1 MRGPLAAAAAAAAA
15 LVMLVPGAFGG
26 GPSLQIGAAEDEV
39 KAPSLVETKAK
50 LDLLK
55 LAGLNAVR
63 VTSIWDPLNPD
74 PSPSEITVLNWL
86 TEAAQLDGI
95 EVYLSV
101 YNFGSK
107 TTPLTEEAQ
116 ASFAQHAAELASS
129 VPDLQNFIIGN
140 EPNLNRFWMPQFSTD
155 GTDAAAPA
163 YLALLY
169 RSYQALKAA
178 DPTVTVY
185 GGALAPR
192 GTDRAGTQR
201 DTHSPTVFLADLG
214 AAYRKSGLTSPVM
227 DALAIHPYP
236 IDSSVPP
243 AKWTNPVNA
252 YIGIGDYAKLVTTLG
267 KAFDGTGQPGSTL
280 PILYAEFGIESR
292 IPTAKAGLYTGTE
305 PATTKATTE
314 AIQGRNYRTAMQ
326 MTFCYPNVTGL
337 LLFHAFDETA
347 LDRFQSGL
355 YYPDGTP
362 KSSLVAVRAA
372 ARDVRGGVIAKCS
385 GLELSPNAKVTY
397 PRIRSVATGTAAL
410 GVTCDLDCTIVARLE
425 KLPAHTTTLSVRAAG
440 RVGEKAVVKFPTL
453 AIAPGRYR
461 FTVSLSAPVNR
472 GAPRAFASGPLVLR

>member
-1 MRGPLAAAAAAAAA
+1 M
-15 LVMLVPGAFGG
+15 
-26 GPSLQIGAAEDEV
+26 
-39 KAPSLVETKAK
+39 
-50 LDLLK
+50 
-55 LAGLNAVR
+55 
-63 VTSIWDPLNPD
+63 
-74 PSPSEITVLNWL
+74 
-86 TEAAQLDGI
+86 
-95 EVYLSV
+95 
-101 YNFGSK
+101 
-107 TTPLTEEAQ
+107 
-116 ASFAQHAAELASS
+116 
-129 VPDLQNFIIGN
+129 PDLQNFIIGN
-140 EPNLNRFWMPQFSTD
+140 EPNLNRFWLPQFSTD

-169 RSYQALKAA
+169 RSYQALKAV
-178 DPTVTVY
+178 DPTVKVF

-214 AAYRKSGLTSPVM
+214 AAYRKSGLKSPVM

-280 PILYAEFGIESR
+280 PILYAEFGIETQ
-292 IPTAKAGLYTGTE
+292 IPAAKAGLYTGTE

-314 AIQGRNYRTAMQ
+314 ATQGKNYRTAIQ

-362 KSSLVAVRAA
+362 KSSLAVVRDA

-425 KLPAHTTTLSVRAAG
+425 KLPAHTTTLSVRASRSRRREDDRQVPDA
-440 RVGEKAVVKFPTL
+440 R
-453 AIAPGRYR
+453 RSR
-461 FTVSLSAPVNR
+461 R
-472 GAPRAFASGPLVLR
+472 GGTASRCRSPPR